1 MKQDFQTK
9 SKFYIFLKYVNLTKP
24 FRFDLNNL
32 RAYYL
37 AYNFI
42 EDEHIFYYYFLFY
55 MNDIIQMNFPLK
67 MN

>member
-9 SKFYIFLKYVNLTKP
+9 SKFYIFLKKYVNLTKP
-24 FRFDLNNL
+24 LRLDLNNL

-42 EDEHIFYYYFLFY
+42 EDEHIFFISSYF
-55 MNDIIQMNFPLK
+55 M
-67 MN
+67 